1 MGFSLAAESDDNYSS
16 YSARAF
22 SRGGFSYCGTGCV
35 RPWAS
40 LVTAP
45 RFWNSDWVVEARR
58 LSCSVGSLPPSH
70 QSGADGF
77 FSVVAF

>member
-1 MGFSLAAESDDNYSS
+1 M
-16 YSARAF
+16 
-22 SRGGFSYCGTGCV
+22 

-45 RFWNSDWVVEARR
+45 RFSNSDWVVEARR